1 MMRFTLTIPNTM
13 SGTITQ
19 EAQASLQN
27 VQRALENFDADYY
40 VDNFVIVE
48 PERAIQTSAYLQSAL
63 ISDAGE
69 FKRYVIETRLIT
81 ENDFRHYALE
91 SDNLGEIKG
100 YFADYILREELP
112 DLSLWEDVTEIYHS
126 AK

>member
-1 MMRFTLTIPNTM
+1 MRFTLTIPNTM

-27 VQRALENFDADYY
+27 VQQALENFDADYY
-40 VDNFVIVE
+40 VDNFVIAE
-48 PERAIQTSAYLQSAL
+48 PEKAIQTSAYLQSAL

-69 FKRYVIETRLIT
+69 LKRYVIETRLIT

-91 SDNLGEIKG
+91 SDDLGEIKG
-100 YFADYILREELP
+100 YFADYILNEKLP
-112 DLSLWEDVTEIYHS
+112 DLSLLEDVTEIHRN